1 MIFVAIFVGDAGR
14 SVGLFVP
21 FLATADFAVFRLRA
35 EVFTLAFGLA
45 RVVTDD
51 VGDSLKSGNWTT
63 YIVSVYL
70 NDMQL

>member
-1 MIFVAIFVGDAGR
+1 MGDAGR

-51 VGDSLKSGNWTT
+51 VEDSLKSGNWTT
-63 YIVSVYL
+63 YIVSAKL
-70 NDMQL
+70 DEMRL